1 MASRKQS
8 NKDLLSGKAKPAGW
22 QEQFASEPDPAPTTV
37 PRFKRK
43 TYLMTDELIERV
55 EAFAER
61 HGVGINEALRF
72 ALIAGMNAIDA
83 GQVEVK
89 PVIAKRTLGV

>member
-1 MASRKQS
+1 MAKRQS
-8 NKDLLSGKAKPAGW
+8 NADLLSGKVKPAGW
-22 QEQFASEPDPAPTTV
+22 QDQLAGEPDPEPTTP

-43 TYLMTDELIERV
+43 TYLMTEELIERV

-89 PVIAKRTLGV
+89 PTIVKRTLGV